1 MKLIFR
7 LAVFF
12 ALATAL
18 VAQVVPYQRQMYTT
32 NAAGVRLGQGTFT
45 NLSVLET
52 GGTALNFLGAVGDG
66 EFLQRNG
73 TNIVGTAGGIG
84 DMTKAVYDV
93 GDDGA
98 VDEAAHATNADFAT
112 EASHATNA
120 DLATS
125 ATYAGLAT
133 NATYAGNATNLVAG
147 ATGADLTLSGVLDM
161 GDNALTNVS
170 AFYGDAVTASN
181 TVSTGELT
189 VETNATVKGD
199 AFIGNDLTVTNDATV
214 TGDLSVGGTLT
225 VDEVDTGTL
234 VITNS
239 LTVSNMYVNTM
250 VVTNNITSSNL
261 YAQSTVIGTN
271 AVGGA
276 AVTGTNSGT
285 FGTLLSVTNAAVT
298 WGVEAV
304 TQSGGTNYTLP
315 FAGTASY
322 PNTYLAY
329 TMTGNLCFEFT
340 TNRLAGRCRTVILY
354 GNGAKGRLDFNSD
367 NHLVGTLANGI
378 VVTNTYILSFLT
390 TGTYETNVFISGQ
403 YAE

>member
-1 MKLIFR
+1 MRTLTATIAAALGCILTAHAQVAVSPGYTPYMATVFLATNSTHAR
-7 LAVFF
+7 ALLEVSSGTATNLASGLHATNLAVLESGG
-12 ALATAL
+12 ALL
-18 VAQVVPYQRQMYTT
+18 K
-32 NAAGVRLGQGTFT
+32 LF
-45 NLSVLET
+45 
-52 GGTALNFLGAVGDG
+52 GAIGDG
-66 EFLQRNG
+66 EYLKRDG
-73 TNIVGTAGGIG
+73 TNVVGGTP
-84 DMTKAVYDV
+84 
-93 GDDGA
+93 
-98 VDEAAHATNADFAT
+98 
-112 EASHATNA
+112 
-120 DLATS
+120 
-125 ATYAGLAT
+125 
-133 NATYAGNATNLVAG
+133 AG
-147 ATGADLTLSGVLDM
+147 AGDFMADGIVPMTGVFDA

-170 AFYGDAVTASN
+170 AFYGDALTVTNDASVGGL
-181 TVSTGELT
+181 TVS
-189 VETNATVKGD
+189 TNATVNND
-199 AFIGNDLTVTNDATV
+199 LFVGNDLTVTNDATV

-225 VDEVDTGTL
+225 VDEVDTDKL

-250 VVTNNITSSNL
+250 VVTNAISGGSL
-261 YAQSTVIGTN
+261 STTTN
-271 AVGGA
+271 VTTA

-285 FGTLLSVTNAAVT
+285 FGTLLSVTNAAIT

-329 TMTGNLCFEFT
+329 TMTGNVCFAFT
-340 TNRLAGRCRTVILY
+340 TNRAAGRCRTVILY
-354 GNGAKGRLDFNSD
+354 GNGKNGRLDFNAD